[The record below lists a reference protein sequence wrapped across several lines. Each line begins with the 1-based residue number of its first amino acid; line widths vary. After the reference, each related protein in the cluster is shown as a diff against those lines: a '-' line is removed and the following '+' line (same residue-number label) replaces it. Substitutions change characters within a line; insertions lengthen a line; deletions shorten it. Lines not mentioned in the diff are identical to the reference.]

1 MRFSQYYRSEG
12 RRAMI
17 LVNTLYI
24 TLPFDEY
31 GDQSAKSYEMD
42 DNDEHFSFLK
52 EIKEM
57 PISDNFVYTLW

>member
-12 RRAMI
+12 RRAMN

-31 GDQSAKSYEMD
+31 EDQSTKSCEMD

-57 PISDNFVYTLW
+57 PILDNFIYTPW